1 MIKERMKITLP
12 PKVKNY
18 IQAYMEKHHLRYTGD
33 AISRI
38 CKEHEE
44 AQKGEKD
51 SLEKVVEAVSQNIEA
66 LLKRERLHMRE
77 ELYSLE
83 KNIQR
88 STLNSIKTVEDY
100 GIRQRGELFASFLEE
115 YKK

>member
-1 MIKERMKITLP
+1 
-12 PKVKNY
+12 
-18 IQAYMEKHHLRYTGD
+18 MEEHDIRYPGD

-44 AQKGEKD
+44 AQKREER
-51 SLEKVVEAVSQNIEA
+51 SLEKVVEAVSQNIED
-66 LLKRERLHMRE
+66 LLQRERLHMKD

>member
-12 PKVKNY
+12 PKVKDY
-18 IQAYMEKHHLRYTGD
+18 LQAYMEEHNIRYPGD

-44 AQKGEKD
+44 AQKREEH
-51 SLEKVVEAVSQNIEA
+51 SLEKVVEVVTQNIDD
-66 LLKRERLHMRE
+66 LLQKERLHMRD

-88 STLNSIKTVEDY
+88 STLNSINIVEDY
-100 GIRQRGELFASFLEE
+100 GRRQRGKLFTSFFRGV
-115 YKK
+115 

>member
-51 SLEKVVEAVSQNIEA
+51 SLEKVVEAVSQNIED

-88 STLNSIKTVEDY
+88 STLNSIKTIEDY

>member
-44 AQKGEKD
+44 AQKREEG
-51 SLEKVVEAVSQNIEA
+51 SLEAVSQNIDD
-66 LLKRERLHMRE
+66 LLQRERRHMRD

>member
-1 MIKERMKITLP
+1 MKITLP
-12 PKVKNY
+12 PKVKDY
-18 IQAYMEKHHLRYTGD
+18 LQAYMEEHNIRYPGD

-44 AQKGEKD
+44 AQKREEG
-51 SLEKVVEAVSQNIEA
+51 SLEKVVEAVSQNIDD
-66 LLKRERLHMRE
+66 LLQKERRHMKD

>member
-1 MIKERMKITLP
+1 MMIKERMKITLP

-51 SLEKVVEAVSQNIEA
+51 SLEKVVEAVSQNIED

-83 KNIQR
+83 KNIQH
-88 STLNSIKTVEDY
+88 STINSIKTVEDY
-100 GIRQRGELFASFLEE
+100 GIRQRVSSLLLF
-115 YKK
+115 

>member
-44 AQKGEKD
+44 AQKREEG
-51 SLEKVVEAVSQNIEA
+51 SLEKVVEAVTQNIDDF
-66 LLKRERLHMRE
+66 LQRERLYMRD